1 MPLGI
6 QKIQEIQD
14 VLDAVGNSEISR
26 KFRKSRISW
35 MPWGIQKIQESSEHS
50 GNRELFHVCHPQ
62 HNWCHPLFNLCHPK
76 GKQCPTW
83 VRVTHMG
90 QLLLFRM
97 TVNSPLPTQKNAIL
111 SAPKYQAKYII
122 QKSQKLHQAY
132 TIYLPYYK
140 LSKSRIKSLNIA
152 SKHKN
157 RAKTV

>member
-1 MPLGI
+1 M
-6 QKIQEIQD
+6 
-14 VLDAVGNSEISR
+14 
-26 KFRKSRISW
+26 
-35 MPWGIQKIQESSEHS
+35 
-50 GNRELFHVCHPQ
+50 
-62 HNWCHPLFNLCHPK
+62 
-76 GKQCPTW
+76 
-83 VRVTHMG
+83 THMG

-157 RAKTV
+157 RAKKSKMTMGGGTLICYTTFVIVNAFFAGPLTPLTTQNHNKL